1 MNGQTRCLK
10 LKKSSLFFFFMG
22 PSEYIASVNN
32 DTAVAFVVLLTNWK
46 QKVKIVSAWM
56 EWCDVMIYTIVHL
69 ARVWR
74 KRMWLDRWEE
84 TVVVV
89 GTTG

>member
-56 EWCDVMIYTIVHL
+56 E
-69 ARVWR
+69 
-74 KRMWLDRWEE
+74 
-84 TVVVV
+84 
-89 GTTG
+89 